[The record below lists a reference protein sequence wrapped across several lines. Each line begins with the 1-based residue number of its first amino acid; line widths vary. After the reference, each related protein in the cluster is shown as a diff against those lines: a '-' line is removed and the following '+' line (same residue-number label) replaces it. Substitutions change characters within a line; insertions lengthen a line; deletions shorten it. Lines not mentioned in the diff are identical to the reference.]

1 MQAATIKLQP
11 FEIASMARDMAYR
24 GLGAEDITAKL
35 DIDWKAA
42 WRIVCEAEEMLRKER
57 GL

>member
-11 FEIASMARDMAYR
+11 FEIAGRARDMAYR
-24 GLGAEDITAKL
+24 GLGVEDITAVL
-35 DIDWKAA
+35 EISWESA